1 MVETVP
7 ANQISLYD
15 LETKFGLTEV
25 KDDLFLVYLNELPDP
40 QVKQSLERIQ
50 RNYSNLSKR
59 RPMLEDLVKMV
70 VLSPLLDLAEFY
82 HPDFEFRTEA
92 KVEILIEDEETIKG
106 YIDILILKKNVWALV
121 IESKRTQIDVVSA
134 LPQCLVY
141 LLNSPNLVH
150 ATFGLVTNGREF
162 VFIKLIQNNPPQY
175 ARSDALTIEREQ
187 EFYSVFKML
196 KHLKEIEVE
205 N

>member
-1 MVETVP
+1 MVETIP

-25 KDDLFLVYLNELPDP
+25 KDDLFLAYLNELPNP
-40 QVKQSLERIQ
+40 QDKQSLERIQ

-121 IESKRTQIDVVSA
+121 IESKRTQIDVCFGGGGDPVWFTEFHSA
-134 LPQCLVY
+134 
-141 LLNSPNLVH
+141 
-150 ATFGLVTNGREF
+150 VT
-162 VFIKLIQNNPPQY
+162 
-175 ARSDALTIEREQ
+175 
-187 EFYSVFKML
+187 
-196 KHLKEIEVE
+196 
-205 N
+205 